1 MARGIIPLVG
11 VKLLLESGVI
21 VEELVLVSQK
31 AITRHNQ
38 FPSQISPMV
47 SVDVNFR

>member
-11 VKLLLESGVI
+11 VKLLSESGVI
-21 VEELVLVSQK
+21 VEELVSQK

-38 FPSQISPMV
+38 FPSQINPMV
-47 SVDVNFR
+47 SGDVNFR